1 MKKIF
6 LFGMICLGL
15 SSRTWGQEE
24 DQKRKPDEKFITTD
38 MIVFNLDPGD
48 ITESTFRSEKDRA
61 KQKTKSEFVNEE
73 MLKEYNESLD
83 NYLTSLLIEL
93 NYLDTSE
100 RFFPD
105 YKNSLHLDMY
115 VEELHFETVRAKRD
129 YYNQTVYLEMVADL
143 KLYSYYGKERYSAR
157 MNKEELIATRYND
170 SWAPGM
176 EKLLKDILYEF
187 LFSQEVQSK
196 TESNEYFDLYDESM
210 YTPMDLPS
218 MPASK
223 NVEQWRECVATVI
236 SEDSHGS
243 ACVISQDGYLLTNFH
258 VVGQN
263 DTVRVKFQDNT
274 NALARVL
281 RRHPDCDLA
290 LIKVERSGLE
300 FLTPAQNQAEL
311 GAVVYVVGTPADT
324 LLAQS
329 VSRGVISGRRDYDGS
344 SYLQTDA
351 KVNGGNSGGALINE
365 KGELVG
371 IVSAKYMG
379 YGIEGIGFAVP
390 IEKLSDDLH
399 VQVKAAKAS
408 PPPPPPAPPAKKK
421 KK

>member
-15 SSRTWGQEE
+15 SSHTWGQEE

-143 KLYSYYGKERYSAR
+143 KLYSYYGKELYSAR
-157 MNKEELIATRYND
+157 INKEELIATRYND

-187 LFSQEVQSK
+187 LFSEEVQSK
-196 TESNEYFDLYDESM
+196 TESNEYFDLYEESM

-218 MPASK
+218 MRAGPCARATFMKCSNMPRIKAPASSMRIITLVSK
-223 NVEQWRECVATVI
+223 P
-236 SEDSHGS
+236 S
-243 ACVISQDGYLLTNFH
+243 
-258 VVGQN
+258 
-263 DTVRVKFQDNT
+263 NT
-274 NALARVL
+274 R
-281 RRHPDCDLA
+281 
-290 LIKVERSGLE
+290 
-300 FLTPAQNQAEL
+300 
-311 GAVVYVVGTPADT
+311 
-324 LLAQS
+324 
-329 VSRGVISGRRDYDGS
+329 
-344 SYLQTDA
+344 
-351 KVNGGNSGGALINE
+351 GGA
-365 KGELVG
+365 K
-371 IVSAKYMG
+371 
-379 YGIEGIGFAVP
+379 
-390 IEKLSDDLH
+390 
-399 VQVKAAKAS
+399 
-408 PPPPPPAPPAKKK
+408 
-421 KK
+421 